1 MTWWHAVVEA
11 RHELMNPTSPEK
23 IRLLGE
29 RLGLGPDSHVLD
41 IASGSGGPAL
51 LLAETFGCRLT
62 CVERAPE
69 FVATARERTAA
80 AGLADRIEIVEADA
94 ATYELG
100 RYDAALCIGATFV
113 YGGLVPTLERLRPV
127 APLLAVGEP
136 YWRVWPL
143 PPDPFAGG
151 HERTDESEWL
161 PLLETVERIESTGVR
176 VVSLIASAIGIA
188 AGLALDALIPSGG
201 SIPFVATPGRLLTSS
216 GYVIIAS
223 LLGCAFSLRRVLNV
237 DPAAAIGG
245 GDG

>member
-29 RLGLGPDSHVLD
+29 RLGLRPDSHVLD

-69 FVATARERTAA
+69 FVAIARERTAA
-80 AGLADRIEIVEADA
+80 AGLGGRIEIVEADA

-100 RYDAALCIGATFV
+100 RYDAALCIGATFA
-113 YGGLVPTLERLRPV
+113 YGGLVPTLERLRPA

-136 YWRVWPL
+136 YWRMWPL

-151 HERTDESEWL
+151 RERTDESEWL
-161 PLLETVERIESTGVR
+161 PLLETVGRLESTGVR
-176 VVSLIASAIGIA
+176 VISLIASSQDDWDRYESLHWQTLDEWLTANPGHPQADEFRERGAAQRARYLGWEREAMGWAI
-188 AGLALDALIPSGG
+188 
-201 SIPFVATPGRLLTSS
+201 FVCRT
-216 GYVIIAS
+216 
-223 LLGCAFSLRRVLNV
+223 
-237 DPAAAIGG
+237 
-245 GDG
+245 